1 MKVAVVGATGVVGG
15 EIMRILEERDLGIT
29 DLVPIAT
36 ARSAGRLLMHRGRS
50 IPVVAIS
57 PESFDGVDIA
67 LFDTPDEASLE
78 WAPIAAGRGAVV
90 IDNSA
95 AWRMEP
101 DVPLVV
107 PEINPEAA
115 QDRPKGII
123 ASPNCTMLTLVLPLG
138 ALHRRAGVRRVILSS
153 YQAASGAGQ
162 AGADEL
168 VEQIAVAARQPD
180 LVGIGLGR
188 EVVPRG
194 RVFAHPLA
202 MNVIPQIGSVR
213 ADGYTGEEVKVGEET
228 RKVLSLP
235 DLRVTATCVRVPT
248 LVGHAV
254 SVHAEFDR
262 AISADEARA
271 VLRDA
276 PGVEVLDDTAA
287 GIYPTPLEAAGLDPC
302 FVGRIRQDPGDDHAL
317 EWFSVTDNL
326 RKGAALNAIQI
337 AELFVPADRLG

>member
-29 DLVPIAT
+29 ELVPIAT
-36 ARSAGRLLMHRGRS
+36 ARSTGRLLTHRGRS
-50 IPVVAIS
+50 LTVVAIS
-57 PESFDGVDIA
+57 PESFDGVDVA
-67 LFDTPDEASLE
+67 LFDTPDDASLE
-78 WAPIAAGRGAVV
+78 WAPVAAGRGAVV

-95 AWRMEP
+95 SWRMDPE
-101 DVPLVV
+101 VPLVV
-107 PEINPEAA
+107 PEINSEAA

-123 ASPNCTMLTLVLPLG
+123 ASPNCTMLTLVLPLA
-138 ALHRRAGVRRVILSS
+138 ALHRWAGVRRVILSS

-168 VEQIAVAARQPD
+168 VKQIAVAAQQPEI
-180 LVGIGLGR
+180 VGIGLGR
-188 EVVPRG
+188 EAISRG
-194 RVFAHPLA
+194 SAFAHPLA

-213 ADGYTGEEVKVGEET
+213 ADGYSGEEVKVGEET
-228 RKVLSLP
+228 RKVLGLP

-248 LVGHAV
+248 VVGHAV
-254 SVHAEFDR
+254 SVHAEFDG

-271 VLRDA
+271 ILREA

-287 GIYPTPLEAAGLDPC
+287 GIYPTPLEAAGRDPC
-302 FVGRIRQDPGDDHAL
+302 FVGRIRQDPADDHAL

-337 AELFVPADRLG
+337 AELFVPADRLR